1 MALPEIKVRV
11 SAETGG
17 LDAGLTS
24 ATASLNRFSKTSQ
37 QVAQQMSGMTT
48 NTNAAAGAVTNIG
61 YQFQDI
67 AMMIAS
73 GQSPF
78 MLAMQQGTQLSGILN
93 SMKNPI
99 QGLASAFLTVINP
112 VSLITIATIG
122 LGAAAIQ
129 AFASVTSG
137 SSKATKSLEEHGKWL
152 KGILAGYD
160 AAAAAAQKTLDVAV
174 KLPQGV
180 VASDLNKS
188 LSEQAKAID
197 EHQKLVDELNGT
209 LDDSLES
216 IQQMRAIAAQLGGD
230 GTEMAIPKQLIEGM
244 RNLGITT
251 NSTKQELE
259 AATVA
264 ARELFN
270 ASDDPAIRDMADN
283 VYQAARKLADLKA
296 QAYASAQA
304 LAILN
309 NQAAI
314 TNITKSTDAAA
325 AAIDRLKSLAPD
337 LRDEYAKAKD
347 VLNEVLGVSPDA
359 IMRTAAQDQ
368 YAKTIKA
375 LDDQKAMQ
383 EAAAA
388 RTNAPSGGGG
398 ADKAAILAEQIAQL
412 QASLEGEIAVE
423 TAAYQKKMELLAQ
436 YYDGKDALIAERQQ
450 YEQLATQQ
458 HADKLEQIE
467 AATRAKK
474 MQEQQMMVGNL
485 TSVLGS
491 ISQIIG
497 SEGDKQ
503 IALQKGISTAI
514 AAINIAQGITKAFE
528 LPFPMNWTQA
538 AAVAASGAAQIA
550 AINSASRGGGS
561 KVTSPSATSGGVASA
576 AMNRTLTVQGI
587 TPGQIFSGDSM
598 RDFMERMLEMQRDG
612 YQVVLA

>member
-17 LDAGLTS
+17 LDSGLTS

-37 QVAQQMSGMTT
+37 QVAQQMSGMTK
-48 NTNAAAGAVTNIG
+48 NTDAAAGAVTNIG

-78 MLAMQQGTQLSGILN
+78 MLAMQQGTQLSGILS

-129 AFASVTSG
+129 AFANIG
-137 SSKATKSLEEHGKWL
+137 KSSAESNIPLEGHLSKI
-152 KGILAGYD
+152 KQITTGYVD
-160 AAAAAAQKTLDVAV
+160 AQKAAANLVEQAKL
-174 KLPQGV
+174 LPQGV
-180 VASDLNKS
+180 VEMQLGAQQKAQNEEMKKS
-188 LSEQAKAID
+188 LENLVAVNKEFIDQLNFYNRTPTVGLQNQIKAIEDIRIEAQSATPNLDKMLTTLQDLSLNAADETIRSAAQEMYNAAQRAKELQVAAQATSAALGAMASNALSMARTFNENIKGLSGLYMDQRSSYEQA
-197 EHQKLVDELNGT
+197 
-209 LDDSLES
+209 
-216 IQQMRAIAAQLGGD
+216 R
-230 GTEMAIPKQLIEGM
+230 
-244 RNLGITT
+244 
-251 NSTKQELE
+251 
-259 AATVA
+259 
-264 ARELFN
+264 
-270 ASDDPAIRDMADN
+270 
-283 VYQAARKLADLKA
+283 
-296 QAYASAQA
+296 ASA
-304 LAILN
+304 
-309 NQAAI
+309 
-314 TNITKSTDAAA
+314 DAAYKASINA
-325 AAIDRLKSLAPD
+325 AGGEI
-337 LRDEYAKAKD
+337 E
-347 VLNEVLGVSPDA
+347 
-359 IMRTAAQDQ
+359 RTAAAQE
-368 YAKTIKA
+368 YKRV
-375 LDDQKAMQ
+375 LDSINAA
-383 EAAAA
+383 EVAAAA
-388 RTNAPSGGGG
+388 RSNAPSTGG

-412 QASLEGEIAVE
+412 QASLEGEISVE
-423 TAAYQKKMELLAQ
+423 TAAYQKKMALLAE
-436 YYDGKDALIAERQQ
+436 YYDGKDALTAERQQ

-467 AATRAKK
+467 ATARAKK

-561 KVTSPSATSGGVASA
+561 KVASPSASSGGVASS

-587 TPGQIFSGDSM
+587 TPGQIFSGDAM
-598 RDFMERMLEMQRDG
+598 RDFMERMLDMQRDG

>member
-37 QVAQQMSGMTT
+37 QVAQQMSGMTK
-48 NTNAAAGAVTNIG
+48 NTDAAAGAVTNIG

-99 QGLASAFLTVINP
+99 QGLASAFLTIINP

-129 AFASVTSG
+129 AFANIG
-137 SSKATKSLEEHGKWL
+137 KSSAESNIPLEGHLNKIKQIAT
-152 KGILAGYD
+152 GYVD
-160 AAAAAAQKTLDVAV
+160 AQKAAANLVEQAKL
-174 KLPQGV
+174 LPQGV
-180 VASDLNKS
+180 VEMQLGAQQKAQNEEMKKS
-188 LSEQAKAID
+188 LENLVAVNKEFIDQLNFYNRTPSIGLQNQIKAIEEIRIEAQSATPNLDKMLTTLQDLALNAADKTIRSAAQEMYNAAQRAKELQVASQATGAALGAMASNALSMARAFNENIKGLSGLYMDQRSSYEQA
-197 EHQKLVDELNGT
+197 
-209 LDDSLES
+209 
-216 IQQMRAIAAQLGGD
+216 R
-230 GTEMAIPKQLIEGM
+230 
-244 RNLGITT
+244 
-251 NSTKQELE
+251 
-259 AATVA
+259 
-264 ARELFN
+264 
-270 ASDDPAIRDMADN
+270 
-283 VYQAARKLADLKA
+283 
-296 QAYASAQA
+296 ASA
-304 LAILN
+304 
-309 NQAAI
+309 
-314 TNITKSTDAAA
+314 DAAYKASINA
-325 AAIDRLKSLAPD
+325 AGGEI
-337 LRDEYAKAKD
+337 E
-347 VLNEVLGVSPDA
+347 
-359 IMRTAAQDQ
+359 RTAAAQE
-368 YAKTIKA
+368 YKRV
-375 LDDQKAMQ
+375 LDSINAA
-383 EAAAA
+383 EAAAAA

-458 HADKLEQIE
+458 HADKLAQIE
-467 AATRAKK
+467 ESAGAKK
-474 MQEQQMMVGNL
+474 KQEQQMMVNSL
-485 TSVLGS
+485 TSVLSS

-514 AAINIAQGITKAFE
+514 AAINVAQGITKAFE
-528 LPFPMNWTQA
+528 LPYPLNWAQA
-538 AAVAASGAAQIA
+538 AAVAAAGAAQIA
-550 AINSASRGGGS
+550 TIHSASRSGGS
-561 KVTSPSATSGGVASA
+561 KVASPAATSGGVASA

-587 TPGQIFSGDSM
+587 TPGQIFSGDAM
-598 RDFMERMLEMQRDG
+598 RDFMERMLDMQRDG

>member
-37 QVAQQMSGMTT
+37 QVAQQMSGMTK
-48 NTNAAAGAVTNIG
+48 NTDAAAGAVTNIG

-129 AFASVTSG
+129 AFANIG
-137 SSKATKSLEEHGKWL
+137 KSSAESNIPLEGHLSKIKQIAT
-152 KGILAGYD
+152 GYVD
-160 AAAAAAQKTLDVAV
+160 AQKAAANLVEQAKL
-174 KLPQGV
+174 LPQGV
-180 VASDLNKS
+180 VEMQLGAQQKAQSDEMKKS
-188 LSEQAKAID
+188 LENLVAVNKEFIDQLNFYNRTPSIGLQNQIKAIEEIRIEAQSATPNLDKMLTTLQDLALNAADKTIRSAAQEMYNAAQRAKELQVASQATSAALGAMASNALSMARAFNENIKGLSGLYMDQRSSYEQA
-197 EHQKLVDELNGT
+197 
-209 LDDSLES
+209 
-216 IQQMRAIAAQLGGD
+216 R
-230 GTEMAIPKQLIEGM
+230 
-244 RNLGITT
+244 
-251 NSTKQELE
+251 
-259 AATVA
+259 
-264 ARELFN
+264 
-270 ASDDPAIRDMADN
+270 
-283 VYQAARKLADLKA
+283 
-296 QAYASAQA
+296 ASA
-304 LAILN
+304 
-309 NQAAI
+309 
-314 TNITKSTDAAA
+314 DAAYKASINA
-325 AAIDRLKSLAPD
+325 AGGEI
-337 LRDEYAKAKD
+337 E
-347 VLNEVLGVSPDA
+347 
-359 IMRTAAQDQ
+359 RTAAAQE
-368 YAKTIKA
+368 YKRV
-375 LDDQKAMQ
+375 LDSINAA
-383 EAAAA
+383 EAAAAA

-561 KVTSPSATSGGVASA
+561 KVASPSATSGGVASA